1 MVKSK
6 SIKQSIIRVQTN
18 KPNLLNFNFNKMNTA
33 AQFYKERSCNDDYVP
48 VAKFYNERSC
58 NDDYVPVTRSTCE
71 PNRLEK
77 KYYENNTIIRQYTD
91 ANIRF
96 REITKGFP
104 LMPEVRL
111 ETDPCLETVAC
122 LEADPRLEAVDA
134 KLEANEL
141 EFEKILNGSEDD
153 IIRPSFDNENIR
165 IEDFGLHYYHYMS
178 ISFFNSYDPVNVI
191 SKTPMSDDEEI
202 DDPDYFDEHQRL
214 SDKYEKY

>member
-1 MVKSK
+1 
-6 SIKQSIIRVQTN
+6 
-18 KPNLLNFNFNKMNTA
+18 MNTA
-33 AQFYKERSCNDDYVP
+33 ARFYRERSCNDDYAP
-48 VAKFYNERSC
+48 VARFYSERSC

>member
-1 MVKSK
+1 
-6 SIKQSIIRVQTN
+6 
-18 KPNLLNFNFNKMNTA
+18 MNTA

-48 VAKFYNERSC
+48 VAKFYNEISC

-111 ETDPCLETVAC
+111 ETDPCLE
-122 LEADPRLEAVDA
+122 ADPRLEAVDA
-134 KLEANEL
+134 KLEANEI
-141 EFEKILNGSEDD
+141 ECEKILNGSEDD
-153 IIRPSFDNENIR
+153 IIRPSFDNDSIR
-165 IEDFGLHYYHYMS
+165 IEDEGLHYYHYMS
-178 ISFFNSYDPVNVI
+178 ISLFNSRDPVNVI

-202 DDPDYFDEHQRL
+202 DVPDYYYEAQERL